1 MSVMVADAVMP
12 QPGSQTLFL
21 QSSKI
26 KEVLFEGERG
36 PGKTWSML
44 FAFAQHTGKGYGS
57 HWRGVIF
64 RRESGDL
71 DDIIEKSKREFG
83 RIYPDAVYNKTE
95 KTWVWPG
102 GEMLTFAHFFDENDY
117 WSWHGQELPFIGWE
131 ELTTWP
137 TNKGYLS
144 MFSCNRSAGPINMPR
159 IIRSTTNPY
168 GVGKNWVKRRFK
180 LPSHRYKVW
189 QEREE
194 DGMMSPPRL
203 AIPGFLIEN
212 KILLRTD
219 PRYVQT
225 LKQSAAGNQE
235 KLKAWLFGD
244 WDAVS
249 GGMFDD
255 IWNAG
260 VHVVKPFYIPNT
272 WTIRRAYD
280 WGGAKPGSYGLWAES
295 NGDCVE
301 VGPGIYRGLVPGD
314 SFRIGEWY
322 STSGQEDEGLNL
334 TPLEIAKCMVACE
347 EEAGVR
353 GRVTAGPADVNIFD
367 KSHGRSIYDTLRAD
381 PFHLRF
387 DMADKGPNSR
397 KMGWQVARERLLNSI
412 PGEHGTRERPG
423 LFIFSTCT
431 HFIDLVPTLPRDLKD
446 PDDVDTKSEDH
457 IGDELRYYLRRASR
471 RAGRQRG

>member
-1 MSVMVADAVMP
+1 MDASNVVMP
-12 QPGSQTLFL
+12 LPGSQTLFL
-21 QSSKI
+21 MSSQI

-71 DDIIEKSKREFG
+71 DDIIEKSKREFS

-95 KTWVWPG
+95 KTWVWPS

-137 TNKGYLS
+137 NNKGYLS
-144 MFSCNRSAGPINMPR
+144 MFSCNRSAGPLEMPR

-180 LPSHRYKVW
+180 LPSMRFKVW
-189 QEREE
+189 QETE
-194 DGMMSPPRL
+194 DDGSLSPPRL
-203 AIPGFLIEN
+203 AIPGFLREN
-212 KILLRTD
+212 TILLRTD
-219 PRYVQT
+219 PNYVRT
-225 LKQSAAGNQE
+225 LRQASAGNME
-235 KLKAWLFGD
+235 KLKAWLNGD

-255 IWNAG
+255 IWTPS
-260 VHVVKPFYIPNT
+260 VHIVRPFVIPQT
-272 WTIRRAYD
+272 WTIQRAYD
-280 WGGAKPGSYGLWAES
+280 WGGAKPGSFGLWAKS

-301 VGPGIYRGLVPGD
+301 DEFGRYHGIVPGD
-314 SFRIGEWY
+314 VFRIGEWY

-334 TPLEIAKCMVACE
+334 TPLAIAKCMVECE

-353 GRVTAGPADVNIFD
+353 GRVMPGPADVNIFD
-367 KSHGRSIYDTLRAD
+367 KSHGRSIYDTLRQS
-381 PFHLRF
+381 PYGLRF
-387 DMADKGPNSR
+387 DPADKGPNSR
-397 KMGWQVARERLLNSI
+397 KMGWQVSREYMNNAV
-412 PGEHGTRERPG
+412 PGEFGTRELPG
-423 LFIFSTCT
+423 LFVFDTCN
-431 HFIDLVPTLPRDLKD
+431 HFINLVPSLPRDLKD

-457 IGDELRYYLRRASR
+457 IGDEMRYYLRRPAR
-471 RAGRQRG
+471 RAGRQQG

>member
-1 MSVMVADAVMP
+1 MDHTNAVMP
-12 QPGSQTLFL
+12 LPGSQTLFL
-21 QSSKI
+21 MSDEI

-44 FAFAQHTGKGYGS
+44 FAFAKHTGKGYGS

-83 RIYPDAVYNKTE
+83 RCYPDAVYNKTE

-137 TNKGYLS
+137 NNKGYLS
-144 MFSCNRSAGPINMPR
+144 MFSCNRSAGPSEMPR

-180 LPSHRYKVW
+180 LPSHRFKVW
-189 QEREE
+189 QERED
-194 DGMMSPPRL
+194 DGGLSPPRL
-203 AIPGFLIEN
+203 AIPGFLREN
-212 KILLRTD
+212 FMLLRTD
-219 PRYVQT
+219 PNYVRT
-225 LKQSAAGNQE
+225 LRQSAAGNME
-235 KLKAWLFGD
+235 KLKAWLNGD

-255 IWNAG
+255 LWDAKI
-260 VHVVKPFYIPNT
+260 HIVKPFYIPPT
-272 WTIRRAYD
+272 WNIYRAYD
-280 WGGAKPGSYGLWAES
+280 WGGAKPGSYGLWAKS
-295 NGDCVE
+295 NGDCIE
-301 VGPGIYRGLVPGD
+301 QDGRYLGLIPGD
-314 SFRIGEWY
+314 VFRIGEWY

-334 TPLEIAKCMVACE
+334 TPMAIAKCMVECE
-347 EEAGVR
+347 VEAGVR
-353 GRVTAGPADVNIFD
+353 GRVQAGPADVNIFD
-367 KSHGRSIYDTLRAD
+367 KSHGRSIYDTLKQS
-381 PFHLRF
+381 PYNLRF
-387 DMADKGPNSR
+387 DIADKGPNSR
-397 KMGWQVARERLLNSI
+397 KMGWQVAREYMAGAV
-412 PGEHGTRERPG
+412 PDKQFGTREKPG
-423 LFIFSTCT
+423 LYVFDTCKY
-431 HFIDLVPTLPRDLKD
+431 FIDLVPSLPRDLKD

-457 IGDELRYYLRRASR
+457 IGDEMRYFLRRPAR
-471 RAGRQRG
+471 RAGRQQG